1 METWPVSIE
10 EVSAA
15 RERIRPYLAP
25 TAVRHY
31 AALDEAV
38 GREIR
43 VSVKH
48 ENHNPTNAFKVRN
61 AFSAMTALPS
71 AARARGVVAATRG
84 NHGAGLAYA
93 GQVLGVPVTVCVPR
107 GNSPAKNAMMRGYG
121 AFLVEEGRDY
131 DEAATVA
138 ARLVETKGL
147 TLVHSTNNRDVIA
160 GASTLAVEFVEQE
173 PSLDAIVLGVGGGSQ
188 AVGALVATRALKPSV
203 RVFAVQA
210 AGASAI
216 HDAFHTGSLVAR
228 DSADTFADGLATRGV
243 YEMTF
248 PALRAGLAGFVT
260 ATDAELA
267 EAMRVLLSTA
277 HNLVEGAGAAGLAGL
292 FALRDRLVGARVG
305 IVISGG
311 NVDMDVL
318 TRVLRREI

>member
-10 EVSAA
+10 DVSAA

-25 TAVRHY
+25 TAVRGY
-31 AALDEAV
+31 ALLDEAV
-38 GREIR
+38 GRGIR

-61 AFSAMTALPS
+61 ALSAMTALPS
-71 AARARGVVAATRG
+71 AARERGVVAATRG

-93 GQVLGVPVTVCVPR
+93 GQALGIPVTVCVPR

-121 AFLVEEGRDY
+121 ASLIEEGRDY
-131 DEAATVA
+131 DEAAAVA
-138 ARLVETKGL
+138 ARLAEEKGA
-147 TLVHSTNNRDVIA
+147 TLVHPTNNRDVIA
-160 GASTLAVEFVEQE
+160 GAATLALEFLEQE
-173 PSLDAIVLGVGGGSQ
+173 PLLDAIVLGVGGGSQ
-188 AVGALVATRALKPSV
+188 AVGALIAARALKPSLG
-203 RVFAVQA
+203 VFAVQA

-216 HDAFHTGSLVAR
+216 HDAFHTGTVAAR
-228 DSADTFADGLATRGV
+228 DSANTFADGLATRGV

-267 EAMRVLLSTA
+267 EALRVLLATT

-292 FALRDRLVGARVG
+292 FALRDQLAGARVG
-305 IVISGG
+305 IVMSGG
-311 NVDMDVL
+311 NVDLDVL
-318 TRVLRREI
+318 LRVLQREI

>member
-38 GREIR
+38 GSEIR

-61 AFSAMTALPS
+61 AFSAMTALP
-71 AARARGVVAATRG
+71 AAERARGVVAATRG

-121 AFLVEEGRDY
+121 ASLVEEGRDY
-131 DEAATVA
+131 DEAAAVA
-138 ARLVETKGL
+138 ARLVEAKSL
-147 TLVHSTNNRDVIA
+147 TLIHSTNNRDVIA
-160 GASTLAVEFVEQE
+160 GASTLALEFVEQE

-216 HDAFHTGSLVAR
+216 HDAFHTGNLVAR
-228 DSADTFADGLATRGV
+228 ESADTFADGLATRGV

-267 EAMRVLLSTA
+267 EAMRILLSTT
-277 HNLVEGAGAAGLAGL
+277 HNLAEGAGAAGLAGL
-292 FALRDRLVGARVG
+292 FALRDCLEGARVG

>member
-1 METWPVSIE
+1 VETWPVSIE

-38 GREIR
+38 GRGIR

-121 AFLVEEGRDY
+121 ASLVEEGRDY
-131 DEAATVA
+131 DEAAAVA
-138 ARLVETKGL
+138 ARLVETEGL

-160 GASTLAVEFVEQE
+160 GASTL
-173 PSLDAIVLGVGGGSQ
+173 
-188 AVGALVATRALKPSV
+188 
-203 RVFAVQA
+203 
-210 AGASAI
+210 
-216 HDAFHTGSLVAR
+216 HDAFHTGSAVAR

-267 EAMRVLLSTA
+267 EAMRMLLSTT

-318 TRVLRREI
+318 TRILRREI